1 MIKILACEWK
11 DDYLIDLEFSDGTQG
26 YFNLRDYLLS
36 RQGPL
41 LNPLRNPEFA
51 RRFFV
56 DAGALCWPHGLE
68 LSPER
73 LRGECHLSKVV
84 A

>member
-1 MIKILACEWK
+1 MIKILNCEWK
-11 DDYLIDLEFSDGTQG
+11 DNYLIYLEFSDGVQG
-26 YFNLRDYLLS
+26 YFDLQDYLS
-36 RQGPL
+36 TRQGPL
-41 LNPLRNPEFA
+41 LESLRDSEFA
-51 RRFFV
+51 RRCFV

-73 LRGECHLSKVV
+73 LHDEYLLKEVV

>member
-1 MIKILACEWK
+1 MIKLLYCFWK
-11 DDYLIDLEFSDGTQG
+11 ENFMIYLEFSDGVQG
-26 YFNLRDYLLS
+26 YFNLDEYLS
-36 RQGPL
+36 TRQGPL
-41 LNPLRNPEFA
+41 LEPLRNPDFA
-51 RRFFV
+51 RRCFI

-73 LRGECHLSKVV
+73 LYDEYLIREV

>member
-11 DDYLIDLEFSDGTQG
+11 GNFLIFLEFSDGRCG
-26 YFNLRDYLLS
+26 YFDLKDYLS
-36 RQGPL
+36 THDGSL
-41 LNPLRNPEFA
+41 LNPLHSEKIAHRC
-51 RRFFV
+51 FV
-56 DAGALCWPHGLE
+56 AAGALCWSHGLE

-73 LRGECHLSKVV
+73 LHDVYLIREV

>member
-11 DDYLIDLEFSDGTQG
+11 DDYTIELEFSDGAQG
-26 YFNLRDYLLS
+26 YFNLHDYLMS
-36 RQGPL
+36 RQGSL
-41 LNPLRNPEFA
+41 LEPLRNPEFA
-51 RRFFV
+51 RRCFV

-73 LRGECHLSKVV
+73 LRGECHLSKIV